1 MDADH
6 NMFNDDNPTY
16 LEEKLRVVAII
27 LAILFYIGFP
37 LLLEIESAGG
47 WDSWTQDTDGL
58 IAHIL
63 LLIAHFVLP

>member
-1 MDADH
+1 MGIDH
-6 NMFNDDNPTY
+6 NLFNDDNPTD

-47 WDSWTQDTDGL
+47 WDSLTQDTDGL

-63 LLIAHFVLP
+63 LFI